1 MFCET
6 DEPEKRCHWFR
17 AFAIQRLA
25 LLNRRVRDRRNAADG
40 RCTGRQ
46 RRSRDEFA
54 ISLPR
59 RRTIGIFGGVA
70 GHATTRKGIAVGVG
84 RRETVSKCFQ
94 KRDDL
99 VFLLIRQAEHTRRRV
114 EVVRDLF
121 HRPAGYPLDRS
132 SRAVSRSDRVS
143 KAGVARVVEMY
154 ELLQALDVAV
164 VKELLLEVRF
174 PGAGFGGGTLRGCHC
189 CIAHRGYLKLTVNTG
204 CILYP

>member
-121 HRPAGYPLDRS
+121 HRPTGHPFDRS
-132 SRAVSRSDRVS
+132 LWAVSGSDREG
-143 KAGVARVVEMY
+143 KFGVARVIEMY
-154 ELLQALDVAV
+154 ELF
-164 VKELLLEVRF
+164 RRRN
-174 PGAGFGGGTLRGCHC
+174 GTKAPRRG
-189 CIAHRGYLKLTVNTG
+189 
-204 CILYP
+204 